1 MRFSKP
7 TLMGGILGFVMGV
20 LFLVISLFQ
29 FDQSETNA
37 RDVALVSLLF
47 GIPFSVLIGLGIGW
61 LWGKLFGVDSAYEC
75 ERCGDRIAEPSG
87 YCDKCAST

>member
-1 MRFSKP
+1 
-7 TLMGGILGFVMGV
+7 MGV

-47 GIPFSVLIGLGIGW
+47 GIPFSVLIGLGLGW
-61 LWGKLFGVDSAYEC
+61 LWSKLFGVNSL
-75 ERCGDRIAEPSG
+75 
-87 YCDKCAST
+87 

>member
-7 TLMGGILGFVMGV
+7 TLMGAIIGFVMGV

-37 RDVALVSLLF
+37 RDVDLVSLLF
-47 GIPFSVLIGLGIGW
+47 GIPFSVLIGLGLGW
-61 LWGKLFGVDSAYEC
+61 LWGKLFGENSL
-75 ERCGDRIAEPSG
+75 
-87 YCDKCAST
+87 

>member
-7 TLMGGILGFVMGV
+7 SLLGGIIGFIMGV

-47 GIPFSVLIGLGIGW
+47 GIPFSVLIGLGLGW
-61 LWGKLFGVDSAYEC
+61 LWSKLFGVNSL
-75 ERCGDRIAEPSG
+75 
-87 YCDKCAST
+87 

>member
-7 TLMGGILGFVMGV
+7 TLMGAIIGFVMGV

-37 RDVALVSLLF
+37 RDVALVSLLV
-47 GIPFSVLIGLGIGW
+47 GIPFSVLIGLGLGW
-61 LWGKLFGVDSAYEC
+61 LWGKLFGENSL
-75 ERCGDRIAEPSG
+75 
-87 YCDKCAST
+87 

>member
-1 MRFSKP
+1 LRFSKP
-7 TLMGGILGFVMGV
+7 TLMGAIIGFVMGV

-47 GIPFSVLIGLGIGW
+47 GIPFSVLIGLGLGW
-61 LWGKLFGVDSAYEC
+61 LWGKLFGENSL
-75 ERCGDRIAEPSG
+75 
-87 YCDKCAST
+87 